1 MNYLRSLLFL
11 AFIAAYLISCK
22 TDQKREADTSAI
34 QIELVSKDLDRELF
48 SCKSVADVQKFLD
61 NHPHLAKV
69 YFTEAP
75 VDAAGLAGYLFP
87 LLQNPDLQ
95 SFRNQID
102 SLIGDRKTSI
112 LNPLSNAFK
121 QIKYYYP
128 AFKIPEVQFMVTGFT
143 GNDLYIS
150 DSLIIIGLDYFGGP
164 EARYRPNVFDYQL
177 RRYQKEYIVPSIIFF
192 ESNRFNKMNAG
203 DQSLLSDMV
212 GYGKGY
218 EFVKQIMP
226 QTPDSLIIGYTDENL
241 RKTYNSQ
248 HDIWSYFIASKL
260 LYEKTDL
267 KKKKFIEER
276 PFTTEIGEKV
286 PGAIARWVG
295 WRIVSRFMAE
305 NPDITLVQLMEID
318 NASRILQESGYKGQ
332 TDEDE

>member
-1 MNYLRSLLFL
+1 MNYFRSLLLL
-11 AFIAAYLISCK
+11 AFFSLYLFSCK
-22 TDQKREADTSAI
+22 TNPRREADTSSI
-34 QIELVSKDLDRELF
+34 RIDLVAKDLDRELF

-61 NHPHLAKV
+61 SHPHLAKV
-69 YFTEAP
+69 YFTDASVEANS
-75 VDAAGLAGYLFP
+75 LAGQLFT
-87 LLQNPDLQ
+87 LTQNPDLQ
-95 SFRNQID
+95 AFRNQID
-102 SLIGDRKTSI
+102 SLIGDRRATI
-112 LNPLSNAFK
+112 LNPLSDAFK
-121 QIKYYYP
+121 QIKYHYP
-128 AFKIPEVQFMVTGFT
+128 RFTIPEVQFMVTGFT

-164 EARYRPNVFDYQL
+164 AARYRPNVFDYQL

-218 EFVKQIMP
+218 EFVKQISP
-226 QTPDSLIIGYTDENL
+226 KTPDSLIIGYSADNL

-267 KKKKFIEER
+267 KKRKFIEER

-286 PGAIARWVG
+286 PGAIARWLG
-295 WRIVSRFMAE
+295 WRIVSRFMAA
-305 NPDITLVQLMEID
+305 NPDVTLVQLMEID